1 MHQLEN
7 HTLYIK
13 INSLM
18 LYYKTVNNLLKEV
31 LLQLMAA
38 KAFEN
43 FRLVGGTSLSLQ
55 IGHRESIDIDL
66 FSDVEYGTVDFDAIE
81 KYLVTNYKY
90 VDHLSTIIPGM
101 GKSYLIGEHKDN
113 SLKLDIFY
121 TDTFIQ
127 DNIIVDSIRMA
138 TIEEIIAMKLDVV
151 QRGGRKK
158 DFWDLHELFE
168 KYSLNEML
176 DLHKQRYP
184 YTHDSDLIIEN
195 FTDFSIADD
204 EFNPICFKGK
214 YWEFIKEDIE
224 EIIMKYK
231 TP

>member
-1 MHQLEN
+1 
-7 HTLYIK
+7 
-13 INSLM
+13 M

-38 KAFEN
+38 KEFEN

-66 FSDVEYGTVDFDAIE
+66 FSDVEYGEIDFVAIE
-81 KYLVTNYKY
+81 NYLEINFKYI
-90 VDHLSTIIPGM
+90 DHLSNIIPGM
-101 GKSYLIGEHKDN
+101 GKSYLIGEDKDN

-121 TDTFIQ
+121 TDKFIQ
-127 DNIIVDSIRMA
+127 PIYLEDTIRMA
-138 TIEEIIAMKLDVV
+138 SIEEIIAMKLDVV

-168 KYSLNEML
+168 KYTISQML
-176 DLHKQRYP
+176 DLHEQRYP
-184 YTHDSDLIIEN
+184 YTHDSDLIIQN

-224 EIIMKYK
+224 EIIMQHKR
-231 TP
+231 